1 MSRLALMIVVAAAVS
16 GCYFRTPLRDE
27 SPAPGSPV
35 RVTLT
40 REGSV
45 DLAKVLGAQI
55 HTLDGRVVSSS
66 HDTLAIAVTRAVRLD
81 DSAQVWRGEHVALPR
96 TAISVV
102 DHRHLSV
109 PATALIV
116 AGVTTAAVLAGN
128 AVKRPPVLH

>member
-1 MSRLALMIVVAAAVS
+1 MSRLALMIVAAAGVT
-16 GCYFRTPLRDE
+16 GCYFRTPVRE
-27 SPAPGSPV
+27 ASPATGSPV

-40 REGSV
+40 QEGSV
-45 DLAKVLGAQI
+45 DLAKLLGAQI

-66 HDTLAIAVTRAVRLD
+66 HDTLAIAVSRAVRLD
-81 DSAQVWRGEHVALPR
+81 DSGQVWHGEHVAIPR
-96 TAISVV
+96 TDISVV